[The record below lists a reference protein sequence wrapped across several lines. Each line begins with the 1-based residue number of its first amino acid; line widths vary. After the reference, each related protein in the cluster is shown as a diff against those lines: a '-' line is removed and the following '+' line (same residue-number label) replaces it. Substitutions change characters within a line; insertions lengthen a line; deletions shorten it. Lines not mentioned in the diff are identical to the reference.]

1 MCSII
6 EKANFNLDIKTVQ
19 SMQPDLG
26 AGNNLQLI
34 QYQFSRSVVS
44 DFLQPHGRQ
53 HARPLWP
60 LPTTGVY
67 TNSCPLSRWC
77 HPTISSVVPF
87 SSSLQPYQ
95 HQGLLQKVSSLHQV
109 AEVLEF
115 ELQHQSFQWIFRTNF
130 LYDGLVGSPCSP
142 KDSQEPP
149 PTP

>member
-6 EKANFNLDIKTVQ
+6 EKAYFNLDIKTVQ

-26 AGNNLQLI
+26 AGNNLQSI

-53 HARPLWP
+53 HARPPWP

-130 LYDGLVGSPCSP
+130 LYNGLVGSPCSP